1 MSEWQDISTAP
12 KDGTFIMIWNAL
24 EGWPRPTM
32 FVMGYTGMVM
42 YANWTVGI
50 KKFSVYLDIIKTDPR
65 ATAEYFKGRLIAIAV
80 IVGAAMLTGAI
91 V

>member
-1 MSEWQDISTAP
+1 MLIDVIYSKFFFLVTMTA
-12 KDGTFIMIWNAL
+12 GVI
-24 EGWPRPTM
+24 
-32 FVMGYTGMVM
+32 GYVGMVK

-50 KKFSVYLDIIKTDPR
+50 KRFADYLEIIKTDPL

-80 IVGAAMLTGAI
+80 IVGAAMLAGAI

>member
-1 MSEWQDISTAP
+1 MLIDVIYSKFFFLVTMTA
-12 KDGTFIMIWNAL
+12 G
-24 EGWPRPTM
+24 
-32 FVMGYTGMVM
+32 VVGYTGMVM